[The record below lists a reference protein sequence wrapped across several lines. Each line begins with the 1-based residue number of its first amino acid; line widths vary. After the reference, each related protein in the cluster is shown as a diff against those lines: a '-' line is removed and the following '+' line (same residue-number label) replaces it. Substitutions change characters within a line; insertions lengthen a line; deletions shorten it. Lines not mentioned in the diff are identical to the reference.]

1 MGKPD
6 HKFHLLE
13 RRERRETE
21 GEGEEILY
29 GLGCTISNTLP
40 GGHLL
45 GFSPGGSKGKRICL
59 QCRRPGF
66 NLWVE
71 KIPWRWEW
79 QPTPVILPGEF
90 HGQRSLMDYSPGV
103 AKGPT

>member
-13 RRERRETE
+13 RRERRETK

-29 GLGCTISNTLP
+29 GLGCTLSITLP

-45 GFSPGGSKGKRICL
+45 GFSPGGSQDKESVCNAGDLGSISGLRRSAGDGNGNPL
-59 QCRRPGF
+59 Q
-66 NLWVE
+66 
-71 KIPWRWEW
+71 
-79 QPTPVILPGEF
+79 
-90 HGQRSLMDYSPGV
+90 
-103 AKGPT
+103 